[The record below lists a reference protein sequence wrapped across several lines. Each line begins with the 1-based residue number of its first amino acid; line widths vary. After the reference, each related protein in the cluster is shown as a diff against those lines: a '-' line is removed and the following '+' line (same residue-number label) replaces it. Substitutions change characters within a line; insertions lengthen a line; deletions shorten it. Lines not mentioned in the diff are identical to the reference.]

1 MDAAEIENIRMEII
15 RLKKQLDHLEEKC
28 VNLCTKHTSDTKADS
43 ESDPKADSESDP
55 KADSESDPKPDSES
69 DSKTDSKPD
78 SKPDSNHTPDDSDIQ
93 LLGKLP
99 RQTLEARRA
108 KYSTSAHDLFEY
120 TTTA

>member
-28 VNLCTKHTSDTKADS
+28 VNLCTKHTSDT
-43 ESDPKADSESDP
+43 KADSESDP